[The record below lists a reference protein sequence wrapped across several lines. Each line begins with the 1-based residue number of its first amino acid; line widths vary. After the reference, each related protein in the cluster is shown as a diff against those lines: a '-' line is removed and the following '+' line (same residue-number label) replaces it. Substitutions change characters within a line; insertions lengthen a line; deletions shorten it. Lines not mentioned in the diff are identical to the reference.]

1 MKHHV
6 RALAFCLAFC
16 LMLFGCSA
24 GPAAPSPT
32 PQEPME
38 EGALPV
44 RSEEEPSP
52 FPEEE
57 EAAPAEEEEEAKT
70 VVGFVVPDDGSLLM
84 RCAMHGFLRT
94 AESLSYPARL
104 YAFSSGDGSSEVEQ
118 ALADGCGA
126 LLGWAETPAGAA
138 AARAASGQGV
148 PVAVPFIGVAPTAA
162 GAVSVLAAGE
172 MDYCSEALRIM
183 CETAISRGNTQ
194 GVIVVAREAGAHQ
207 EIVDAVQNALNTDY
221 PGYTLQDMPLLA
233 TVEETTAQAKEYE
246 LAHPEICGVLALS
259 PTSATAWYDGEIQA
273 EKELEDEKRNPVI
286 MALDY
291 TEENISLVSG
301 GRIYC
306 LIARPYYHCAAQA
319 LIVLD
324 SYLGGATVQ
333 PNIRV
338 NAPIIRNKDLEKY
351 ASIVDE
357 TKEWF
362 GM

>member
-44 RSEEEPSP
+44 RSEEEPAP
-52 FPEEE
+52 LPEKEE
-57 EAAPAEEEEEAKT
+57 DAPAEEEEKAKT

-104 YAFSSGDGSSEVEQ
+104 YAFSSGDGSAEVEQ

-126 LLGWAETPAGAA
+126 LLVWADTPALAA
-138 AARAASGQGV
+138 AAKAASEQGV
-148 PVAVPFIGVAPTAA
+148 PVVVPFIGVDPTAA
-162 GAVSVLAAGE
+162 GAVSVLAAEE
-172 MDYCSEALRIM
+172 MDYCSEAVRIM

-233 TVEETTAQAKEYE
+233 TVEETTAQAKEYGHSLKRE
-246 LAHPEICGVLALS
+246 AGYLTIHSVLHLLGYDHLDEGPMKQQMRAREEAILA
-259 PTSATAWYDGEIQA
+259 D
-273 EKELEDEKRNPVI
+273 
-286 MALDY
+286 
-291 TEENISLVSG
+291 
-301 GRIYC
+301 
-306 LIARPYYHCAAQA
+306 
-319 LIVLD
+319 IVL
-324 SYLGGATVQ
+324 
-333 PNIRV
+333 PR
-338 NAPIIRNKDLEKY
+338 
-351 ASIVDE
+351 
-357 TKEWF
+357 
-362 GM
+362 